1 MVLSGPVSGMR
12 YAPTMP
18 ALPFEESLR
27 TTLAA
32 NLARFER
39 RSAPPEGL
47 HLAAVAVVVVPD
59 ARGRA
64 AVVLTVRAAGL
75 RRHGGQWAC
84 PGGRLDPGENPE
96 AAALRELEEEIGLSL
111 PPEHILGCLD
121 DFPTRSGFV
130 ITPVVVWGASGPLRP
145 DPREVAEI
153 YLLPIEELT
162 PDKVVLRPGPESG
175 RPVMGLSL
183 PNGIL
188 YAPTAAVVHQFAE
201 VAVHGRD
208 TRVAHFE
215 QPRFAWS

>member
-1 MVLSGPVSGMR
+1 
-12 YAPTMP
+12 MP
-18 ALPFEESLR
+18 AARFEESFR
-27 TTLAA
+27 ATLST

-39 RSAPPEGL
+39 RGALPEDR
-47 HLAAVAVVVVPD
+47 HLAAVAVVVVPG
-59 ARGRA
+59 ARNRA

-84 PGGRLDPGENPE
+84 PGGRLDPGETPE

-111 PPEHILGCLD
+111 PPGHVLGCLD
-121 DFPTRSGFV
+121 DFPTRSGYV
-130 ITPVVVWGASGPLRP
+130 ITPVVVWGTSGPLRP

-162 PDKVVLRPGPESG
+162 PDKVVLRPGAESG

-183 PNGIL
+183 PVGIL

>member
-1 MVLSGPVSGMR
+1 MR
-12 YAPTMP
+12 
-18 ALPFEESLR
+18 FEEGLR
-27 TTLAA
+27 ATLTA

-39 RSAPPEGL
+39 RSAPADGR

-59 ARGRA
+59 ARERA

-84 PGGRLDPGENPE
+84 PGGRCDPGETPE

-111 PPEHILGCLD
+111 PPEHVLGCLD

-130 ITPVVVWGASGPLRP
+130 ITPVVVWGSGDALRP
-145 DPREVAEI
+145 DPREVAKV
-153 YLLPIEELT
+153 YLLPLEELS
-162 PDKVVLRPGPESG
+162 PDKVVLQPGAESG

-183 PNGIL
+183 PKGIL
-188 YAPTAAVVHQFAE
+188 YAPTAAIVHQFAE

-215 QPRFAWS
+215 QPRFAWR

>member
-1 MVLSGPVSGMR
+1 MR
-12 YAPTMP
+12 
-18 ALPFEESLR
+18 FEEGLR
-27 TTLAA
+27 ATLSA

-39 RSAPPEGL
+39 KSAPAEGR

-59 ARGRA
+59 ARDRA

-84 PGGRLDPGENPE
+84 PGGRRDPGETPE

-111 PPEHILGCLD
+111 PSEHVLGCLD

-130 ITPVVVWGASGPLRP
+130 ITPVVVWGSGDELRP
-145 DPREVAEI
+145 DPGEVAKI
-153 YLLPIEELT
+153 YLLPLDELAS
-162 PDKVVLRPGPESG
+162 DKVVLQPGPESG

-183 PNGIL
+183 QKGIL
-188 YAPTAAVVHQFAE
+188 YAPTAAMVYQFAE

>member
-1 MVLSGPVSGMR
+1 MPSLSFGDD
-12 YAPTMP
+12 
-18 ALPFEESLR
+18 LR
-27 TTLAA
+27 ATLSS

-39 RSAPPEGL
+39 KSASADGR

-59 ARGRA
+59 ARERA

-84 PGGRLDPGENPE
+84 PGGRRDPGETPE

-111 PPEHILGCLD
+111 PAEHILGCLD
-121 DFPTRSGFV
+121 DYPTRSGFV
-130 ITPVVVWGASGPLRP
+130 ITPVVVWGSGDALRP

-153 YLLPIEELT
+153 YLLPLDELT
-162 PDKVVLRPGPESG
+162 PDKVVLQPGTESG
-175 RPVMGLSL
+175 SPVMGLSL

-201 VAVHGRD
+201 VAVYGRD

-215 QPRFAWS
+215 QPRFAWR

>member
-1 MVLSGPVSGMR
+1 MR
-12 YAPTMP
+12 
-18 ALPFEESLR
+18 FEEGLR
-27 TTLAA
+27 ATLSA

-39 RSAPPEGL
+39 RSASPDDR

-59 ARGRA
+59 ARERA

-84 PGGRLDPGENPE
+84 PGGRLDPGETPE

-111 PPEHILGCLD
+111 PPEHVLGCLD

-130 ITPVVVWGASGPLRP
+130 ITPVVVWGSGDPLRP
-145 DPREVAEI
+145 DPREVARV
-153 YLLPIEELT
+153 YLLPLEGLT
-162 PDKVVLRPGPESG
+162 PDKVVLQPGAEDG
-175 RPVMGLSL
+175 RPVMGLAL
-183 PNGIL
+183 PKGIL
-188 YAPTAAVVHQFAE
+188 YAPTAAIVHQFAE

-215 QPRFAWS
+215 QPRFAWR